1 MTEQTLDAARM
12 RGIATRE
19 WRPALTHVKE
29 QIQCDRL
36 QIVAAGVAFYAL
48 LAVFPAVA
56 ALTAIYGLVFD
67 PAQVTGQI
75 SAMQGLLPEQALDV
89 VLGELRQLT
98 SSGRTAL
105 GWGAAGGL
113 VVTLWSATR
122 GIKTLMEAL
131 NVTYNER
138 EERGFIKLNAIALAL
153 TLAAVIGACTAIA
166 TIVLVPVVLDFLGVT
181 PLLGGLIA
189 YARWP
194 ILAVFVAA
202 GIAVMYR
209 YGPSRE
215 RPDWSLVIWG
225 AILATLLWLIGS
237 ALFSLYV
244 SSFGNFNKT
253 YGSIAA
259 IVVLMM
265 WFLLSAWAVLIGAE
279 FNGALERRLGR
290 VHR

>member
-1 MTEQTLDAARM
+1 MPEQTLDANRV
-12 RGIATRE
+12 RDIAAHE
-19 WRPALTHVKE
+19 WRPVLAHVKE
-29 QIQCDRL
+29 QVRCDRL
-36 QIVAAGVAFYAL
+36 PIVAAGVAFYAL
-48 LAVFPAVA
+48 LAIFPAVA
-56 ALTAIYGLVFD
+56 AITAIYGLVFD
-67 PAQVTGQI
+67 PGEVTRQV
-75 SAMQGLLPEQALDV
+75 SALQGLLPEQALGL
-89 VLGELRQLT
+89 VLDELRNLT

-113 VVTLWSATR
+113 LVTIWSATR
-122 GIKTLMEAL
+122 GVKTLMEAL
-131 NVTYNER
+131 NVTYGER
-138 EERGFIKLNAIALAL
+138 EERGLLKLNAVALLL
-153 TLAAVIGACTAIA
+153 TLAAIAGACLAIA
-166 TIVLVPVVLDFLGVT
+166 TIVLVPVALSFLGVA

-194 ILAVFVAA
+194 ILAVFIAA

-225 AILATLLWLIGS
+225 AMLATLLWLVAS

-244 SSFGNFNKT
+244 SSFGNFNRT

-279 FNGALERRLGR
+279 VNGALERRIGR
-290 VHR
+290 VRR